1 MSTPA
6 PKRPRT
12 DDGPSPATA
21 ANPPPH
27 GKVVLDVGGTRFVS
41 LQAMLMLKSASE
53 YFLLL
58 LVRTI
63 HLIYS
68 LRSLH
73 WYPSHEQYL
82 SRF

>member
-58 LVRTI
+58 LRI
-63 HLIYS
+63 G
-68 LRSLH
+68 
-73 WYPSHEQYL
+73 
-82 SRF
+82 